1 MCGIFTIIRNWDSSI
16 HFDADRSIINRG
28 FNKGQS
34 RGPEHSVLSI
44 INDNIMFGFHRLAIN
59 GLNSISN
66 QPLINNRPSASII
79 LILHTH

>member
-1 MCGIFTIIRNWDSSI
+1 MFHIYIIMCGIFAIIRNFDSSI
-16 HFDADRSIINRG
+16 DFDRDKSFINKS

-44 INDNIMFGFHRLAIN
+44 INDNLLFGFHRLAIN

-66 QPLINNRPSASII
+66 HSLQGRL
-79 LILHTH
+79 